1 MKGPKTRARASEDW
15 RRLDRQNLRD
25 FVGYTEEEAVGQIWE
40 AANTM
45 GLELVCNNASYPLRL
60 ALRYHNQ
67 QSAPISLNGGG
78 AQNLVSVVQFLAMLH
93 ATAPNLEQAMQPE
106 SWAMMPNE
114 QWAEMA
120 ADIQR
125 KAEAA
130 GGSIEFYGREKVRY
144 YRCARLKLRSMFSPI
159 LGSRPY
165 HSGQNHR
172 FWFSLPEDWELL
184 SRFIEHDAKLYEKL
198 FAKPETPETLS

>member
-120 ADIQR
+120 VDLQR
-125 KAEAA
+125 KVEAT
-130 GGSIEFYGREKVRY
+130 GGSIEFFGREKVKY
-144 YRCARLKLRSMFSPI
+144 YRCARLKLRSVFSPI
-159 LGSRPY
+159 LRDKPY

-172 FWFSLPEDWELL
+172 FWFSLPEDWELF
-184 SRFIEHDAKLYEKL
+184 SRFVEHDAKLYEKL
-198 FAKPETPETLS
+198 FSEPETSS